1 VKLLLD
7 THLLLWAA
15 ENPNRLSATARD
27 LIADPANEPLF
38 SAASLWEIGIKFAQ
52 GRQDLGRQD
61 LGRQDLGRQDL
72 GRQDFTYDPR
82 SLRRDLLDHGYTE
95 VPVTG
100 EHANAVLTLPRLHRD
115 PFDRLLIAQS
125 IVEGIILLT
134 ADPTMARYP
143 GLVRLV

>member
-15 ENPNRLSATARD
+15 ENPGRLSATARD

-38 SAASLWEIGIKFAQ
+38 SAASLWEIGIKFA
-52 GRQDLGRQD
+52 
-61 LGRQDLGRQDL
+61 L

>member
-15 ENPNRLSATARD
+15 ENPDRLSATARD

-38 SAASLWEIGIKFAQ
+38 SAASVWEIGIKFA
-52 GRQDLGRQD
+52 LGR
-61 LGRQDLGRQDL
+61 R
-72 GRQDFTYDPR
+72 DFTYDPR

-125 IVEGIILLT
+125 IVEGVILLT
-134 ADPTMARYP
+134 ADATMARYP

>member
-1 VKLLLD
+1 MKLLLD
-7 THLLLWAA
+7 TPLLLWAA
-15 ENPNRLSATARD
+15 ENPGRLSAAARD

-38 SAASLWEIGIKFAQ
+38 SAASLWEIGIKS
-52 GRQDLGRQD
+52 GLGRQN
-61 LGRQDLGRQDL
+61 
-72 GRQDFTYDPR
+72 FTYDPR

>member
-15 ENPNRLSATARD
+15 ENPDRLSATARD

-38 SAASLWEIGIKFAQ
+38 SAASLWEIGIKFA
-52 GRQDLGRQD
+52 
-61 LGRQDLGRQDL
+61 L

-82 SLRRDLLDHGYTE
+82 SLRRDLLDHGYGE

-125 IVEGIILLT
+125 IVEGIVLLT
-134 ADPTMARYP
+134 ADATMAHYP